1 MHLRWDPK
9 KWAIDRYVPGSQAP
23 GRQGF
28 LPTLHNSAA
37 LWHMSGALW
46 ISVEWAYKSDRGI
59 PREDLPIA
67 LLASLFVYLCLHW
80 GFPYGSVGKEFIC
93 NGGDLGLIPGLE
105 RVSGEGNGNPLQY
118 SCLDNPHGQRNLAGY
133 SPWPPKELDTAEQLS
148 TAQHTY
154 VPSP

>member
-93 NGGDLGLIPGLE
+93 NGGDLGLIPGLGRFPRRRAWQPTPVFLPGE
-105 RVSGEGNGNPLQY
+105 FPWTEEPGGLQSMGSQRVRR
-118 SCLDNPHGQRNLAGY
+118 D
-133 SPWPPKELDTAEQLS
+133 
-148 TAQHTY
+148 
-154 VPSP
+154 

>member
-46 ISVEWAYKSDRGI
+46 ISVEWVYKSDRSI

-93 NGGDLGLIPGLE
+93 NGGDLGLIPGLG
-105 RVSGEGNGNPLQY
+105 RFPRRRAWQPTPVFLPGESN
-118 SCLDNPHGQRNLAGY
+118 GQRSLRGLQFMGSQRVRHA
-133 SPWPPKELDTAEQLS
+133 
-148 TAQHTY
+148 
-154 VPSP
+154 

>member
-23 GRQGF
+23 GGQGF

-93 NGGDLGLIPGLE
+93 NGGDLGLIPGLGRFPRRRAWQPTPVFLPGE
-105 RVSGEGNGNPLQY
+105 FPWTEEPGGLQSMGSQRVRR
-118 SCLDNPHGQRNLAGY
+118 D
-133 SPWPPKELDTAEQLS
+133 
-148 TAQHTY
+148 
-154 VPSP
+154 